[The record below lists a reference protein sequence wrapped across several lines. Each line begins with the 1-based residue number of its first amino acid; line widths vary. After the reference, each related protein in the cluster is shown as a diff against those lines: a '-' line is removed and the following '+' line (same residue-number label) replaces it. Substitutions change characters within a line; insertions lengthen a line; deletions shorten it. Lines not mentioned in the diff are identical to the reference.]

1 MKVASFNT
9 NKIFAKTLLWLFLI
23 VLCLY
28 CLFPFA
34 WMLSTSL
41 KTEAEA
47 FRIPPTWM
55 PENLT
60 VDSYIGI
67 WVRKNFDIYFFN
79 STIISLATAVLS
91 TFFGALAGYGF
102 SRFFFKGRRFLIGFF
117 LATQMLPGVLLVG
130 PYFKILSK
138 VGLYDTRTGLIIA
151 FLTICLP
158 FSTWMMK
165 GFIDKVPV
173 ELDQSAMVDGC
184 TRMGVFF
191 KIVLP
196 VIAPGMVATILFAF
210 LLAWGDLLWALC
222 LTSSEPMITV
232 TLGIARTVGEFRIVW
247 PMLMAGSLVGGMP
260 AIILYIFLQRL
271 LVEGLTAGAVKG

>member
-1 MKVASFNT
+1 MKVASLNT
-9 NKIFAKTLLWLFLI
+9 NKIFTKTLLWLFLI

>member
-1 MKVASFNT
+1 MKAASLVPQDVFF
-9 NKIFAKTLLWLFLI
+9 KAIVWIFLI
-23 VLCLY
+23 MVTVY

-47 FRIPPTWM
+47 FRMPPTWI
-55 PENLT
+55 PVEPT
-60 VDSYIGI
+60 GASYIGI
-67 WVRKNFDIYFFN
+67 WVRKNFGTYFFN
-79 STIISLATAVLS
+79 STVISLATALLS

-102 SRFFFKGRRFLIGFF
+102 SRFLFKGRRFLIGFF

-184 TRMGVFF
+184 SRMGIFF
-191 KIVLP
+191 KIILP
-196 VIAPGMVATILFAF
+196 IVAPGMVATILFAF

-232 TLGIARTVGEFRIVW
+232 TLGIARTVGEFRIIW

-260 AIILYIFLQRL
+260 AIILYVFLQRL
-271 LVEGLTAGAVKG
+271 LVQGLTAGAVKE